1 MVKYWFSSLTTA
13 TFEIF
18 RLAKLIS
25 DNIVY
30 FLPRNA
36 DMDQVC
42 TLLSLC
48 VGTESVKRPLV
59 VALTSLGL
67 GLTSNKVKSRLSPEL
82 WPLML
87 SPADCPGDRW
97 KS

>member
-1 MVKYWFSSLTTA
+1 MDCVYIKFWVSSLIVA

-18 RLAKLIS
+18 RRAKLIS

-42 TLLSLC
+42 MFIVFMC
-48 VGTESVKRPLV
+48 
-59 VALTSLGL
+59 
-67 GLTSNKVKSRLSPEL
+67 
-82 WPLML
+82 W
-87 SPADCPGDRW
+87 
-97 KS
+97 